1 MREFLYSNGFV
12 IGEETA
18 VQEDERYY
26 IAFDAVYTGEMREFT
41 PADCFL
47 GKLPKTREAKMHIQ
61 KQLNRL
67 QKKYTATEEAGKTD
81 KELSEIIIRL
91 NEFLNS

>member
-1 MREFLYSNGFV
+1 
-12 IGEETA
+12 
-18 VQEDERYY
+18 
-26 IAFDAVYTGEMREFT
+26 
-41 PADCFL
+41 
-47 GKLPKTREAKMHIQ
+47 MHIQ

-91 NEFLNS
+91 NEFLNG